1 MIDCSTTDS
10 PKEVL
15 TPARTIPCQSVL
27 MVGTDLGGT
36 GGIRAVVSGYVAAGL
51 FERFA
56 GTYVAT
62 HRPGSAWT
70 KARAALRGWWRV
82 ALSLARLD
90 APLVHVQTA
99 SRASFWRKSIVC
111 LMARAAGRPYILHV
125 HGGEFMKFYERECR
139 PPAQRYIRY
148 ILAHAALVIALSE
161 QWRERLLTIVPTA
174 PVEVLPNGVTLPD
187 LAAVS
192 RDGDGEQ
199 TLLFVGDLNRA
210 KGTYD
215 LIRAFARVAGRF
227 PNLRLVC
234 AGGGATQAVRQF
246 AAQADIQHRVACPG
260 WLGPERLRAELAK
273 ATIFVLPSYAEGMPM
288 ALLEAM
294 SWGLPVIATPV
305 GGVPQVVRPEVNGV
319 LIAPGDIDGMAAAI
333 ARLMSDPALRSTLGT
348 EARRTIEESYSLEAT
363 LERLAAIYRRFGL
376 EPRQES
382 AEPARA
388 AEPQEGHR

>member
-10 PKEVL
+10 PRQVL
-15 TPARTIPCQSVL
+15 TPATTTPCQSVL

-51 FERFA
+51 FERFPC
-56 GTYVAT
+56 TYVAT
-62 HRPGSAWT
+62 HRPGSAWV
-70 KARAALRGWWRV
+70 KARAALHGWWQV
-82 ALSLARLD
+82 AVSLARLD

-161 QWRERLLTIVPTA
+161 QWRERLLTIAPTA
-174 PVEVLPNGVTLPD
+174 RVEVLPNGVTLPD
-187 LAAVS
+187 LAAVPD
-192 RDGDGEQ
+192 DGNREQ

-215 LIRAFARVAGRF
+215 LIRAFAHVAGRF
-227 PNLRLVC
+227 PHLRLVC

-273 ATIFVLPSYAEGMPM
+273 AAIFVLPSYAEGMPM

-305 GGVPQVVRPEVNGV
+305 GGVPQVVHSDVNGI

-333 ARLMSDPALRSTLGT
+333 ARLMSNPMLRSALGAQ
-348 EARRTIEESYSLEAT
+348 ARRTIESAYSLEAA
-363 LERLAAIYRRFGL
+363 LERLAAIYGRFGV
-376 EPRQES
+376 EPRRDGATPPQ
-382 AEPARA
+382 ALR
-388 AEPQEGHR
+388 PQEEPR